1 MSGKRSKIED
11 KIILE
16 DVCKLLT
23 RKDDFLHIIKIMVD
37 LFEQTYP
44 NVLKVRNLIKPPFLQ
59 TNIVSLN
66 PAQARCTRYNIIQLM
81 TLDEVNT
88 TTYQPQRSDYHRGLR
103 PSAKV
108 IIRSLGLI
116 NRGIN

>member
-44 NVLKVRNLIKPPFLQ
+44 NVLNVRNLIKKKDYSSPPLIKPPFL
-59 TNIVSLN
+59 
-66 PAQARCTRYNIIQLM
+66 
-81 TLDEVNT
+81 
-88 TTYQPQRSDYHRGLR
+88 
-103 PSAKV
+103 
-108 IIRSLGLI
+108 
-116 NRGIN
+116 

>member
-44 NVLKVRNLIKPPFLQ
+44 NVLKVRNLIKRDYSSPPLIKPPFL
-59 TNIVSLN
+59 
-66 PAQARCTRYNIIQLM
+66 
-81 TLDEVNT
+81 
-88 TTYQPQRSDYHRGLR
+88 
-103 PSAKV
+103 
-108 IIRSLGLI
+108 
-116 NRGIN
+116 